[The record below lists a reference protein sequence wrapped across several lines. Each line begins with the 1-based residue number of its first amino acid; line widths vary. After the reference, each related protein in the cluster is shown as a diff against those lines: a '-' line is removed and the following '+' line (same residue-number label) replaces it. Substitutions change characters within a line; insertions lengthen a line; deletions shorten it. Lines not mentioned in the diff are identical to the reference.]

1 MANEHESYAA
11 AIEARLFSANSLA
24 DHMQQLHRRSR
35 GGSRWLA
42 VAVFFGAAIA
52 GGFVI
57 FFAR

>member
-1 MANEHESYAA
+1 MANEPESYAA
-11 AIEARLFSANSLA
+11 AIEDRLFATNSLS
-24 DHMQQLHRRSR
+24 DHMLQLHRRSR

-42 VAVFFGAAIA
+42 LAVFFGAAMA